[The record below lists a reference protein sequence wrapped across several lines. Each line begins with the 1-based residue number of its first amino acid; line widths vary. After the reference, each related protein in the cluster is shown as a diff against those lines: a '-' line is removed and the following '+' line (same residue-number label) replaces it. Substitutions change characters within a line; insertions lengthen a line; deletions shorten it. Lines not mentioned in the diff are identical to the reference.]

1 MEWDD
6 VLNKYL
12 GEFGRFQRF
21 TSLLAILVGP
31 TVGLTLVAMTFLAAT
46 PEHHCRVFGNTSSV
60 GHRYSTEGHNLSIP
74 LENIGGTW
82 KYSSCLMYK
91 NLNRT
96 ESSRNETIAC
106 THGWEYDR
114 TIYQSTI
121 VTEYDLVCRR
131 SWLKGLGQSTS
142 MVGVSVGG
150 IFFGITSDRF
160 GRRPT
165 TVFCLILHLALSTGA
180 SFASDY
186 VSFIVLR
193 ALDGAAAN
201 GAFFTAFVLGTVDDK
216 SFTLLPSLDM
226 LYFQCILLLFVC
238 LFFPSSYAG
247 YMQKPN
253 FLSGSSLTALE
264 VVGSSKRNAV
274 GMTAS
279 LSFGT
284 GFFVLSVLAYFLR
297 TWRNLQLVQALM
309 MYPLLCYWW
318 VLPES
323 PRWLLSKQRVTAAKE
338 VLQRAARMNKVTLTD
353 EVSDLLVKSAESNE
367 ITKSFTIID
376 LVRTPRMRKITL
388 TMCLV
393 WMFIAGV
400 YFGLIVGTT
409 GLAGDPYVN
418 FTIGTALEIVLAI
431 LGWAGMERWG
441 RKPVIAG
448 SALMAGIGCLVSAA
462 AIGLPTVSRN
472 FALMGRAVIGIT
484 YNCLIAY
491 SPEVFPTV
499 VRSMGI
505 GVATAFSR
513 IGSILS
519 PFVTL
524 LGDVWLPLPMVTFGV
539 AACAGG
545 LAVFLLQETLGVPL
559 PETIED
565 VENLGR
571 KSQRDDDHDKSVSY
585 TNPWPKRDPFRHVKR
600 VVTCYQTARDG
611 GYFNSILVP

>member
-6 VLNKYL
+6 LLRKHL

-31 TVGLTLVAMTFLAAT
+31 TVGLTLVAMTFLTAT
-46 PEHHCRVFGNTSSV
+46 LEHHCRVFGNTSSV
-60 GHRYSTEGHNLSIP
+60 GHRYSTEGHYLSIP

-106 THGWEYDR
+106 THAWEYDR

-131 SWLKGLGQSTS
+131 SWLRGLGQSTF

-186 VSFIVLR
+186 VSFVILR

-201 GAFFTAFVLGTVDDK
+201 GAFYTAFVL
-216 SFTLLPSLDM
+216 
-226 LYFQCILLLFVC
+226 
-238 LFFPSSYAG
+238 
-247 YMQKPN
+247 
-253 FLSGSSLTALE
+253 ALE
-264 VVGSSKRNAV
+264 VVGPSKRNAV

-284 GFFVLSVLAYFLR
+284 GFFALSVRAYFLR

-323 PRWLLSKQRVTAAKE
+323 PRWLLSKQRVTAATD

-418 FTIGTALEIVLAI
+418 FAIGTALEIMLAI

-448 SALMAGIGCLVSAA
+448 
-462 AIGLPTVSRN
+462 
-472 FALMGRAVIGIT
+472 
-484 YNCLIAY
+484 
-491 SPEVFPTV
+491 
-499 VRSMGI
+499 SMGI

-545 LAVFLLQETLGVPL
+545 LAVFLLQETLRVPL

-571 KSQRDDDHDKSVSY
+571 KSQTDDDDDNSMSY
-585 TNPWPKRDPFRHVKR
+585 TSPWPKRDPFRHVKR
-600 VVTCYQTARDG
+600 VVACYQTARDG

>member
-1 MEWDD
+1 
-6 VLNKYL
+6 
-12 GEFGRFQRF
+12 
-21 TSLLAILVGP
+21 
-31 TVGLTLVAMTFLAAT
+31 
-46 PEHHCRVFGNTSSV
+46 
-60 GHRYSTEGHNLSIP
+60 
-74 LENIGGTW
+74 
-82 KYSSCLMYK
+82 
-91 NLNRT
+91 
-96 ESSRNETIAC
+96 
-106 THGWEYDR
+106 
-114 TIYQSTI
+114 
-121 VTEYDLVCRR
+121 
-131 SWLKGLGQSTS
+131 

-186 VSFIVLR
+186 VSFVILR

-201 GAFFTAFVLGTVDDK
+201 GAFYTAFVL
-216 SFTLLPSLDM
+216 
-226 LYFQCILLLFVC
+226 
-238 LFFPSSYAG
+238 
-247 YMQKPN
+247 
-253 FLSGSSLTALE
+253 ALE
-264 VVGSSKRNAV
+264 VVGPSKRNAV

-309 MYPLLCYWW
+309 MYPLLCYWCKCQRTGNQLLLW
-318 VLPES
+318 CCLMQVLPES

-448 SALMAGIGCLVSAA
+448 S
-462 AIGLPTVSRN
+462 
-472 FALMGRAVIGIT
+472 
-484 YNCLIAY
+484 
-491 SPEVFPTV
+491 
-499 VRSMGI
+499 MGI

-513 IGSILS
+513 IGSISS

-545 LAVFLLQETLGVPL
+545 LAVFLLPETLGVPL

-571 KSQRDDDHDKSVSY
+571 KSQRDDDDDNSVSY

-600 VVTCYQTARDG
+600 VVACYQTARDG

>member
-6 VLNKYL
+6 LLKKHL

-31 TVGLTLVAMTFLAAT
+31 TTGLTLVAMTFLAAT

-60 GHRYSTEGHNLSIP
+60 GHRYSTEGYNLSIP

-91 NLNRT
+91 NSNGT
-96 ESSRNETIAC
+96 ATSRNETTAC
-106 THGWEYDR
+106 SHGWEYDR

-121 VTEYDLVCRR
+121 VTEYDLVCWR
-131 SWLKGLGQSTS
+131 SWLRGLGQSTF
-142 MVGVSVGG
+142 MAGVSVGG

-180 SFASDY
+180 SLASDY

-201 GAFFTAFVLGTVDDK
+201 GAFYTAFVL
-216 SFTLLPSLDM
+216 
-226 LYFQCILLLFVC
+226 
-238 LFFPSSYAG
+238 
-247 YMQKPN
+247 
-253 FLSGSSLTALE
+253 ALE
-264 VVGSSKRNAV
+264 VVGPSKRNAV
-274 GMTAS
+274 GMTVS

-284 GFFVLSVLAYFLR
+284 GFFVLTLLAYFLR
-297 TWRNLQLVQALM
+297 AWRNLQLVQALI

-323 PRWLLSKQRVTAAKE
+323 PRWLISKQRVTAATD
-338 VLQRAARMNKVTLTD
+338 VLQRAARVNNVTIPD
-353 EVSDLLVKSAESNE
+353 EVSDLLLKSAESNE
-367 ITKSFTIID
+367 NANKFTIID
-376 LVRTPRMRKITL
+376 LVRTPGMRKITL

-400 YFGLIVGTT
+400 YFGLIVGTSD
-409 GLAGDPYVN
+409 LAGDPYVN
-418 FTIGTALEIVLAI
+418 FAIGTVLEIGLAI
-431 LGWAGMERWG
+431 LGWAAMERWG

-462 AIGLPTVSRN
+462 SIGLPTVSRN

-491 SPEVFPTV
+491 TPEVFPTV

-505 GVATAFSR
+505 GVSTASSR
-513 IGSILS
+513 IGCISA

-545 LAVFLLQETLGVPL
+545 LAVFLLQETLRVPL

-571 KSQRDDDHDKSVSY
+571 KSQRDDDDDNSVSY

-600 VVTCYQTARDG
+600 VVVCYQTARDG